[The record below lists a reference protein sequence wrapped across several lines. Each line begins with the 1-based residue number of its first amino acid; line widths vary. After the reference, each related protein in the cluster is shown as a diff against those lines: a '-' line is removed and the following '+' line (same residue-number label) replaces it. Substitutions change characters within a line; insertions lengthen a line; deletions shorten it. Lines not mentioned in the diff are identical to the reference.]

1 MHLLADLHAFPF
13 PHAWKP
19 PISIESEF
27 VAFGRCVKGKKRAV
41 IRQYEL
47 VERVRSYDPKVDE
60 SLLNRAYVYS
70 MKAHG
75 TQLRAS
81 GDPYFSHPLEVAG
94 ILTDM
99 KLDSATIATALLH
112 DVVEDTDAKVEE
124 LAEMFGPKI
133 AELVDGVTKLSR
145 IEMQTEHAR
154 HAENFRKFVLA
165 MSNDIRVLLVKLAD
179 RLHNMRTLH
188 YIKKP
193 EKRRRI
199 AMETL
204 EIYAPLAE
212 RIGIRDIKEEL
223 EELSFQQIEPE
234 VWETVNARLGYLRD
248 EAGTLVDEVV
258 EELVDT
264 MRAEKV
270 PAQVSGREKRPY
282 SIWRKMESTNAP
294 FEQISDVMAFR
305 IVVEDLPTCYRA
317 LGIVHGKWSMVPGR
331 FKDYISTPKRN
342 GYQSLHT
349 TVIGPKRTR
358 IEIQIRTREMH
369 EIAELGVAA
378 HWQYKQSAE
387 KVDGSRYRWIRALL
401 EILENAS
408 TPEEFL
414 EHTKL
419 EMFNDQVFCFTPKG
433 DLISLPK
440 GSTPVD
446 FAYAVHTEI
455 GNHCVGAKVNGRLLP
470 LRHQLHNGDQVDILT
485 SKGQEPSPR
494 WENFIVTG
502 KARSAIRRAVRQNQR
517 EEYEGLGKTILE
529 RAFEAEDLDFSERAL
544 TSSLLKL
551 KRQTIEDVFFD
562 VGQGHLSAYDVI
574 LAAFP
579 GLKLKEDHKRLPP
592 VTRDWSG
599 DWAKERNGASAIPI
613 SGLTPGMAVH
623 LSDCCH
629 PLPGDRIVGILTQG
643 QGVMV
648 HTIDCEE
655 LSDFSEAPE
664 RWLDLAWQTQED
676 TPAFFAGRLKL
687 IVLNE
692 MGALANIA
700 SLVAKQ
706 GGNISNLKIT
716 ERDHEFYTMLVDV
729 EVRNVRHLIEI
740 LTSLRASR
748 GVNSADRLR
757 E

>member
-1 MHLLADLHAFPF
+1 M
-13 PHAWKP
+13 
-19 PISIESEF
+19 
-27 VAFGRCVKGKKRAV
+27 AFGRCVKGKKRAV